1 MEVLLT
7 CSYSFICSATW
18 RLVQVLSMATTVRAH
33 LDRQR
38 QGKVEVNMKAM
49 GSAPAL
55 RQPRFT
61 IDGTKKFSKLTS
73 YLKDSGWIG
82 DRHFRHFPNLSL
94 GDRGRARP

>member
-1 MEVLLT
+1 
-7 CSYSFICSATW
+7 
-18 RLVQVLSMATTVRAH
+18 MATTVRAH

-38 QGKVEVNMKAM
+38 QGKVEVNVKAM

-73 YLKDSGWIG
+73 YLKEALKVETLYVYCQDAFEPSPDECLADLFKCFGSGNRLNISYSS
-82 DRHFRHFPNLSL
+82 DQAFN
-94 GDRGRARP
+94 

>member
-1 MEVLLT
+1 
-7 CSYSFICSATW
+7 
-18 RLVQVLSMATTVRAH
+18 MATTVRAH

-38 QGKVEVNMKAM
+38 QGKVEVNVKAM

-73 YLKDSGWIG
+73 YLKDGPG
-82 DRHFRHFPNLSL
+82 MDRR
-94 GDRGRARP
+94 